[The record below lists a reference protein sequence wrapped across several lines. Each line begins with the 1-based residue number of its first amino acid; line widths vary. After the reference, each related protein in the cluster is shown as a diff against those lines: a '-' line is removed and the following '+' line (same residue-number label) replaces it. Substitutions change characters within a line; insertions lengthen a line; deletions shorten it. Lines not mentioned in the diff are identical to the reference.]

1 MNINN
6 YHQKFFPKERMMYSI
21 ILYNICFVLRAKM
34 KKKIVVQYIGPLKFI
49 AG

>member
-34 KKKIVVQYIGPLKFI
+34 KKNSCTIY
-49 AG
+49 